1 MVARCKNCGHSW
13 NIETYDGKRKRKC
26 PECGKFQ
33 VEYLSPE
40 DIDLTKELDKTATR
54 KIKKIIAPSPE
65 PEPEPEEPDTIE
77 EPDLEEDPQTDTPE
91 EPENPEPTPR
101 KTIALNPALLIAALG
116 LAAALG
122 TVFFITRR
130 ARKTHTY
137 LEEHPE
143 E

>member
-65 PEPEPEEPDTIE
+65 PEPEPDPEPDQETDDQ
-77 EPDLEEDPQTDTPE
+77 EPG
-91 EPENPEPTPR
+91 PEP
-101 KTIALNPALLIAALG
+101 AA
-116 LAAALG
+116 
-122 TVFFITRR
+122 
-130 ARKTHTY
+130 
-137 LEEHPE
+137 EQE
-143 E
+143 

>member
-40 DIDLTKELDKTATR
+40 DIDLTAELDKTAPR
-54 KIKKIIAPSPE
+54 KIKKIIE
-65 PEPEPEEPDTIE
+65 PTPDPEPEEPELIE
-77 EPDLEEDPQTDTPE
+77 EPDIEDEPETEADE
-91 EPENPEPTPR
+91 EPTLR
-101 KTIALNPALLIAALG
+101 KTITLSPPLIIAGLG

-122 TVFFITRR
+122 VIFFITRR

-137 LEEHPE
+137 LEEHQE
-143 E
+143 D